1 MQDLKLAVLIDAD
14 NISPKYVKV
23 ILDEAA
29 SFGVAACKRIYGD
42 WSDARLKSWKDV
54 LLNNSII
61 PIQQY
66 SYTTGKNA
74 TDSAMIIDAMDLL
87 YAGNVDGFC
96 IVSSDSDF
104 TRLAAR
110 LREAGKLVIG
120 MGESKALGPFVK
132 ACDQFKYLDLIL
144 EHGGSEDA
152 SADSTAAAEAGARA
166 AAGDDTAINR
176 DSICRLVCDMID
188 EMDDGTG
195 WVRTSRVG
203 DQLIKRYPDF
213 DVRNF
218 GSKSLNKFLASFPV
232 LEVEERTLPNGNP
245 IQFVRVHPQPKKAA
259 PKKQPNQPKVTII
272 YEDENIAVLYKP
284 THLLCHSDRTGDA
297 NLVDAFCAQLQASGE
312 YDPKAENR
320 FAPAICNRLDRGT
333 EGLVIAAKKYTALRD
348 MNEIIRDDWM
358 KKEYLTITIGAPPAG
373 RHVAWLQHSEK
384 GNKVRIHA
392 HESEGYKK
400 IITDVTVIR
409 CIGPFA
415 LCRIGLITGR
425 THQIRAHLAYLGHPV
440 LGDIKYGNRNM
451 NEKTGF
457 KTQALCAQR
466 LTFGNIPEG
475 NTLHYLSGRV
485 IKLADPE
492 IVKQFDA
499 LERKPGQE

>member
-1 MQDLKLAVLIDAD
+1 MQDLKLAILIDAD

-42 WSDARLKSWKDV
+42 WSDVRLKSWKDA

-66 SYTTGKNA
+66 SYTTGKHA

-87 YAGNVDGFC
+87 YSGNLDGFC

-144 EHGGSEDA
+144 DHGE
-152 SADSTAAAEAGARA
+152 ADSAPAVPAAEAGARA

-176 DSICRLVCDMID
+176 ESIGRIIDGMID

-218 GSKSLNKFLASFPV
+218 GSKSLNKFLASLPE
-232 LEVEERTLPNGNP
+232 LEVEERILANGNP
-245 IQFVRVHPQPKKAA
+245 IQFVHMRPAPAPKKAA
-259 PKKQPNQPKVTII
+259 RKTTTKR
-272 YEDENIAVLYKP
+272 
-284 THLLCHSDRTGDA
+284 RT
-297 NLVDAFCAQLQASGE
+297 
-312 YDPKAENR
+312 
-320 FAPAICNRLDRGT
+320 T
-333 EGLVIAAKKYTALRD
+333 
-348 MNEIIRDDWM
+348 
-358 KKEYLTITIGAPPAG
+358 
-373 RHVAWLQHSEK
+373 
-384 GNKVRIHA
+384 
-392 HESEGYKK
+392 
-400 IITDVTVIR
+400 
-409 CIGPFA
+409 
-415 LCRIGLITGR
+415 
-425 THQIRAHLAYLGHPV
+425 
-440 LGDIKYGNRNM
+440 
-451 NEKTGF
+451 
-457 KTQALCAQR
+457 
-466 LTFGNIPEG
+466 
-475 NTLHYLSGRV
+475 
-485 IKLADPE
+485 
-492 IVKQFDA
+492 
-499 LERKPGQE
+499 RKSK

>member
-1 MQDLKLAVLIDAD
+1 MQDLKLAILIDAD

-42 WSDARLKSWKDV
+42 WSDVRLKSWKDA

-87 YAGNVDGFC
+87 YSGNLDGFC

-144 EHGGSEDA
+144 DHGE
-152 SADSTAAAEAGARA
+152 ADSAPAVPAAEAGARA

-176 DSICRLVCDMID
+176 ESIGRIIDGMID

-213 DVRNF
+213 DV
-218 GSKSLNKFLASFPV
+218 P
-232 LEVEERTLPNGNP
+232 LPNHYDCGCLLYDVDSQNV
-245 IQFVRVHPQPKKAA
+245 QAGGSGA
-259 PKKQPNQPKVTII
+259 GCSA
-272 YEDENIAVLYKP
+272 AVLCAWVLPRLFDGRFKRV
-284 THLLCHSDRTGDA
+284 LFLSTGA
-297 NLVDAFCAQLQASGE
+297 LMSQTTFLQGE
-312 YDPKAENR
+312 TIPGIAHCVE
-320 FAPAICNRLDRGT
+320 LG
-333 EGLVIAAKKYTALRD
+333 GLV
-348 MNEIIRDDWM
+348 
-358 KKEYLTITIGAPPAG
+358 
-373 RHVAWLQHSEK
+373 
-384 GNKVRIHA
+384 
-392 HESEGYKK
+392 
-400 IITDVTVIR
+400 
-409 CIGPFA
+409 
-415 LCRIGLITGR
+415 
-425 THQIRAHLAYLGHPV
+425 
-440 LGDIKYGNRNM
+440 
-451 NEKTGF
+451 
-457 KTQALCAQR
+457 
-466 LTFGNIPEG
+466 
-475 NTLHYLSGRV
+475 
-485 IKLADPE
+485 
-492 IVKQFDA
+492 
-499 LERKPGQE
+499 